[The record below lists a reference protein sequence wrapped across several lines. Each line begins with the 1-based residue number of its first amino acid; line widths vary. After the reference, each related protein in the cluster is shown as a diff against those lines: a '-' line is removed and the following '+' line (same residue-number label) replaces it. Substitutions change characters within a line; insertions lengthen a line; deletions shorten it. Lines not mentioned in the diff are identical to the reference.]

1 MYILHKG
8 WATKNK
14 TLITTLL
21 MEITKQKERKWFEAN
36 QGTMMKLIREP

>member
-14 TLITTLL
+14 ALITTLL
-21 MEITKQKERKWFEAN
+21 IEITKQKEKK
-36 QGTMMKLIREP
+36 GLKLIREPW